1 MPALSSDKLL
11 IGLAAATALAS
22 AAVFGSLAWR
32 QASAPPPAVEQ
43 VELSGQPYRAVV
55 AEPAPV
61 QMEAWAAPTAQSRGR
76 EWIYD
81 AFTPPEIY
89 YNARTKQFT
98 VRPPSSLSDEESEE
112 AYGIELIAV
121 RPEPFRLQLI
131 GYVGEEGKWR
141 GMFENLLTGEVI
153 LAGEGRQLPKLAVS
167 IKSLE
172 VQPQPIAIP
181 QSMTTRQRVAT
192 AVVHDERIRQDVT
205 LTHRERKFT
214 GTVTAF
220 MAVAGQKGTRE
231 VRPGD
236 EFPIGRAT
244 FRVHRIQLNPPAV
257 EISKEKPGSA
267 QPDRR
272 TLVPRDS
279 EEGFAPEAEEAK

>member
-1 MPALSSDKLL
+1 MAALSSDKLL
-11 IGLAAATALAS
+11 IALAGAAVVAS

-32 QASAPPPAVEQ
+32 EASTPPPNVER
-43 VELSGQPYRAVV
+43 VELSGKPYVPVV
-55 AEPAPV
+55 AEPAPIKI
-61 QMEAWAAPTAQSRGR
+61 ETWAAPVAQSRGR

-98 VRPPSSLSDEESEE
+98 VRPPSSLADEESEE
-112 AYGIELIAV
+112 AFGIELIAV

-131 GYVGEEGKWR
+131 GFAGDEGNWR
-141 GMFENLLTGEVI
+141 GMFENLLTGEIIVAAAGRRVPN
-153 LAGEGRQLPKLAVS
+153 LALT

-172 VQPQPIAIP
+172 VQPQPILLP

-220 MAVAGQKGTRE
+220 IAVAGQKGTRE
-231 VRPGD
+231 VRPD
-236 EFPIGRAT
+236 DVFPAGNAT
-244 FRVHRIQLNPPAV
+244 YRVHRIQLSPPV
-257 EISKEKPGSA
+257 IEISKEKAGGA
-267 QPDRR
+267 APDRR
-272 TLVPRDS
+272 TLHPHDS
-279 EEGFAPEAEEAK
+279 EEGFTPEAEDER